1 MAVITISREPYSGG
15 RTLGTKIADDLGYP
29 LFTKKDFTEIFKEYG
44 LISFEDFYESTLTV
58 WERIDELGMEYMNF
72 LVKVTRGIGAMDN
85 AVIVG
90 RGSFAVFPDFR
101 DVINIRL
108 WAPLETRISRCMEK
122 EGVDRDKARKIVERQ
137 DKLRLSFIT
146 HCYHLHQSDIA
157 NAFDMV
163 LNTSKV
169 SDAGVLELVR
179 GTMEQLKSVS
189 GEGALTKNLPY
200 DKVLTDTINKVL
212 SAHAA

>member
-15 RTLGTKIADDLGYP
+15 ITLGAKIADDLGYP

-44 LISFEDFYESTLTV
+44 LISFEDFYESPLTV

-72 LVKVTRGIGAMDN
+72 LVKVIRGIGAMDN
-85 AVIVG
+85 AVILG

-101 DVINIRL
+101 DVINVRF
-108 WAPLETRISRCMEK
+108 WAPAETRIARCMEK
-122 EGVDRDKARKIVERQ
+122 EKTDRNSARKIVEEK
-137 DKLRLSFIT
+137 DKLRRSFIT
-146 HCYHLHQSDIA
+146 HCFHLHKSDTA
-157 NAFDMV
+157 NAFDVV

-169 SDAGVLELVR
+169 SDAGALQVIR
-179 GTMEQLKSVS
+179 GTMEQLKATG

-200 DKVLTDTINKVL
+200 DRTLTDTISKVL
-212 SAHAA
+212 SNHAA